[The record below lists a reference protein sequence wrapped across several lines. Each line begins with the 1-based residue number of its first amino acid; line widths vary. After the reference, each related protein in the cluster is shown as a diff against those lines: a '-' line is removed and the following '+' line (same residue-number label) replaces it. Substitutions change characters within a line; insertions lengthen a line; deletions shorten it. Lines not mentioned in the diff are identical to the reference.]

1 MKRRRAKRW
10 IECLNC
16 NDTDRPR
23 SLRGLV
29 PAGAWPRQAMDRR
42 GNSSKQSDRAEVRVP
57 HMWDYRSGDTKR
69 EVYRRPST
77 SNSVEAASTSTARLS
92 ALRLLQRSSRQ
103 LANAV
108 QQRSAM
114 KKTIR
119 FAPPNITIFVSDAS
133 GGIVPDFVDGKL
145 VLSTDTMVSVGC
157 LPDVDG
163 ETTITLGSSAE
174 VEPIQELVFD
184 GLLETPT
191 GKLVVS
197 TVEDDEV
204 VGTDVPSPE
213 TRVRI
218 WTNRLSFPDEI
229 VIGWGD

>member
-1 MKRRRAKRW
+1 
-10 IECLNC
+10 
-16 NDTDRPR
+16 
-23 SLRGLV
+23 
-29 PAGAWPRQAMDRR
+29 
-42 GNSSKQSDRAEVRVP
+42 
-57 HMWDYRSGDTKR
+57 
-69 EVYRRPST
+69 
-77 SNSVEAASTSTARLS
+77 
-92 ALRLLQRSSRQ
+92 
-103 LANAV
+103 
-108 QQRSAM
+108 M